1 MSFQHRYAEHNQLQ
15 SQQRTMQE
23 AVQSKLTDLDQW
35 ISQYQTAFSNLEAT
49 HLASLLQDIS
59 SPIDLGKIFL
69 VFNFFP
75 IFFNIWYIG
84 TLIKIC
90 LFYWYQ
96 MYPGP
101 PSYVPATVF
110 LQNAGQAHLITQ
122 CENVEAELGT
132 LLQQRRGALRGCLEQ
147 LHSYATVALLYPR
160 GTLQLHRV
168 QQWKAWLEELLTD
181 MTVEHCQHIC
191 RQ

>member
-1 MSFQHRYAEHNQLQ
+1 MVHFHI
-15 SQQRTMQE
+15 
-23 AVQSKLTDLDQW
+23 SK
-35 ISQYQTAFSNLEAT
+35 NLC
-49 HLASLLQDIS
+49 
-59 SPIDLGKIFL
+59 L
-69 VFNFFP
+69 VH
-75 IFFNIWYIG
+75 W
-84 TLIKIC
+84 C
-90 LFYWYQ
+90 Q

-101 PSYVPATVF
+101 PSYVPATSF

-122 CENVEAELGT
+122 CENLEAELGT

-160 GTLQLHRV
+160 GTLLLHRI